1 MLVPEAIHI
10 KPTSKSKNEWDVL
23 VTYTFFGI
31 LPAPTKYLCAKLTR
45 KQVEKLKVPFAKF
58 CIYDKNTPY
67 LQRY

>member
-1 MLVPEAIHI
+1 MLIPKTIHI
-10 KPTSKSKNEWDVL
+10 KPTPKSNNEWDVW

-31 LPAPTKYLCAKLTR
+31 FPAPTKYLGTKLTR

-67 LQRY
+67 PQRY